1 LSRFFAKLL
10 AAGNVMVRR
19 TWPDKWRDEAP
30 IFYLPKSEHGVREVP
45 ISGELVQALKR
56 WKLSCPISKWDLV
69 FPKKDGSP
77 HDPKTVLRSGL
88 YPVIRKAKV
97 KKLDMHGAKT
107 YFRVA
112 AIVSRN
118 TDHGSVQLF
127 WTRRPANHA
136 SGLDT
141 KNEDRLDFLPCW
153 NDPERKTP
161 TEDHGGHLVDTSEKQ
176 NLKTA

>member
-97 KKLDMHGAKT
+97 KKLDMHA
-107 YFRVA
+107 
-112 AIVSRN
+112 
-118 TDHGSVQLF
+118 L
-127 WTRRPANHA
+127 RRTFASLLLSQGTPITEMSSYLGHA
-136 SGLDT
+136 DQQIT
-141 KNEDRLDFLPCW
+141 
-153 NDPERKTP
+153 
-161 TEDHGGHLVDTSEKQ
+161 
-176 NLKTA
+176 LKV